1 MRRPR
6 ATGCGN
12 ASAAAGKCRRLPGH
26 LLQTATARYDGQSRR
41 ALKSGAIIRAD
52 MGRILIIASLLGLLA
67 IALWFAYEQWAS
79 VSVEIPLWG
88 WVAILAGGGLSLVVG
103 VGLMALMY
111 YSHRHGYD
119 DRVQEIDR
127 DEP

>member
-1 MRRPR
+1 MGRPR

-12 ASAAAGKCRRLPGH
+12 ASATVADGRCRAGIWWVPRRP
-26 LLQTATARYDGQSRR
+26 ARMGAPLAR
-41 ALKSGAIIRAD
+41 SGALIWID
-52 MGRILIIASLLGLLA
+52 MGRILVIASLLGLLA
-67 IALWFAYEQWAS
+67 LALWFAYDQWVA

-103 VGLMALMY
+103 VGLMALMF

-119 DRVQEIDR
+119 DRVQEIER